1 MYECIEIY
9 IFCFLR
15 IMFPLSISPS
25 SLFIC
30 SAVSLS
36 LYLSVFN
43 LVQYSENLYEA
54 CVIYLIHTFV
64 ACLLIQFAL
73 SLSNE
78 KILFSKNQPNRC
90 CCLFTLN
97 STHTY
102 NWKLCIVIVT
112 DGDPGFISPFLFA
125 SMQTNKA
132 PIHTRRKQYITY
144 YTHVGLCY
152 RKKITRYFFEKIR
165 FIFLLATLI
174 TKSTVFWFDFF
185 SPI

>member
-1 MYECIEIY
+1 MSVLKYTFFVFLES
-9 IFCFLR
+9 CFLYLSLHLLCLSVPLSR
-15 IMFPLSISPS
+15 CLSISLS
-25 SLFIC
+25 STSFNTVRTCTKRVLFIWYTHLLLVYWF
-30 SAVSLS
+30 SLHWVSLMKKS
-36 LYLSVFN
+36 YFRKISQIAVAAYL
-43 LVQYSENLYEA
+43 
-54 CVIYLIHTFV
+54 HWT
-64 ACLLIQFAL
+64 
-73 SLSNE
+73 
-78 KILFSKNQPNRC
+78 QP
-90 CCLFTLN
+90 
-97 STHTY
+97 HTY

-144 YTHVGLCY
+144 YTYVGLCY

>member
-1 MYECIEIY
+1 
-9 IFCFLR
+9 
-15 IMFPLSISPS
+15 MFPLSISPS

-97 STHTY
+97 STAHIQL
-102 NWKLCIVIVT
+102 KIVHSHR
-112 DGDPGFISPFLFA
+112 DWWWPWFYLSF
-125 SMQTNKA
+125 S
-132 PIHTRRKQYITY
+132 
-144 YTHVGLCY
+144 
-152 RKKITRYFFEKIR
+152 IR
-165 FIFLLATLI
+165 FDANKQSSNTHTAKAIYNLLYACRSLL
-174 TKSTVFWFDFF
+174 
-185 SPI
+185 